1 MFILDCTI
9 GGTTVPPML
18 LNIIGYVIVG
28 IKIGVPVLLIIFGML
43 DLGKAVM
50 SSKEDEIKKAQNTF
64 LKRLL
69 VAAMVFF
76 VITIVQFVVGLLD
89 SASGTENSGFSD
101 CLTAILS
108 PGSAE

>member
-9 GGTTVPPML
+9 GGTTVPTMI

-76 VITIVQFVVGLLD
+76 VITIVQFVVGLLNN
-89 SASGTENSGFSD
+89 ASGAEDTGFSG
-101 CLTAILS
+101 CLEAILN
-108 PGSAE
+108 PGSSE